1 MIKPNFKQLVYGFT
15 LFAVSLCLLRILKS
29 DGRSYIFLLWN
40 LFLAFVPWWIS
51 SYFKQK
57 QTLRW
62 KDAPLLVMWLLFL
75 PNAPYLLTDLFHLKH
90 RPPIPLWFDLVL
102 ILSFAFIGLLVFY
115 RSLKDMIT
123 LFKQYMSTGMLA
135 CTTYAI
141 FWLISF
147 GLYLG
152 RFLRFNSWDVMH
164 PLSLGKACYRLLLNE
179 RSLKDVTAFTL
190 IFSAFLLF
198 LFFMITQLEK
208 EADVIKNAD
217 KS

>member
-1 MIKPNFKQLVYGFT
+1 MIKLNFKQLVYGFT
-15 LFAVSLCLLRILKS
+15 LFAVSLCILRIFKS

-57 QTLRW
+57 NALRR
-62 KDAPLLVMWLLFL
+62 KDAPLLLVWLLFL
-75 PNAPYLLTDLFHLKH
+75 PNAPYMLTDLFHLKH

-102 ILSFAFIGLLVFY
+102 ILSFAFIGLLIFY

-123 LFKQYMSTGMLA
+123 LFKNYMSTAMLA
-135 CTTYAI
+135 CTTYFI

-152 RFLRFNSWDVMH
+152 RFLRFNSWDIMH
-164 PLSLGKACYRLLLNE
+164 PVSLGKACCRLLLTE
-179 RSLKDVTAFTL
+179 SALKDVAAFTL
-190 IFSAFLLF
+190 IFSVFLMF
-198 LFFMITQLEK
+198 LFFMITQLEGK
-208 EADVIKNAD
+208 ESSYEKL
-217 KS
+217 

>member
-1 MIKPNFKQLVYGFT
+1 MIKLNFKQLVYGFT
-15 LFAVSLCLLRILKS
+15 LFAVSLCLLRIFKS

-51 SYFKQK
+51 TYFKQR
-57 QTLRW
+57 QILRW
-62 KDAPLLVMWLLFL
+62 KDASLLLLWLLFL
-75 PNAPYLLTDLFHLKH
+75 PNAPYMLTDLFHLKH

-115 RSLKDMIT
+115 RSLKDMIS
-123 LFKQYMSTGMLA
+123 LFKNYMSTGMLT
-135 CTTYAI
+135 CVTYFI

-164 PLSLGKACYRLLLNE
+164 PVSLGKACCRLLLNE
-179 RSLKDVTAFTL
+179 SALKDVTAFTL
-190 IFSAFLLF
+190 IFSAFLMF
-198 LFFMITQLEK
+198 LFFLITHLEREEK
-208 EADVIKNAD
+208 HYQEL
-217 KS
+217 

>member
-1 MIKPNFKQLVYGFT
+1 MIKLNFKQLVYGFT
-15 LFAVSLCLLRILKS
+15 VFAVSLCLLRMFKS
-29 DGRSYIFLLWN
+29 DARSYVFMLWN

-51 SYFKQK
+51 SYVKQK
-57 QTLRW
+57 HSLRW
-62 KDAPLLVMWLLFL
+62 KDAPLLLVWLLFL
-75 PNAPYLLTDLFHLKH
+75 PNAPYMLTDLFHLKH

-123 LFKQYMSTGMLA
+123 CFKKYMSAGMLA
-135 CTTYAI
+135 CTTYAV
-141 FWLISF
+141 FGLISF

-152 RFLRFNSWDVMH
+152 RFLRFNSWDIMH
-164 PLSLGKACYRLLLNE
+164 PGSLGKACCRLLLNE

-198 LFFMITQLEK
+198 LFFMITQLERK
-208 EADVIKNAD
+208 EEAVKNAD
-217 KS
+217 GL